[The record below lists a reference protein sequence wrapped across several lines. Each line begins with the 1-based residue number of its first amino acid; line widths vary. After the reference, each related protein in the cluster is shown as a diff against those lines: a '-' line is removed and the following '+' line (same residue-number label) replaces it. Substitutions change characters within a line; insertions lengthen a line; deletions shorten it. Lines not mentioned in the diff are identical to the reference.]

1 MIKHYRHLLLAFLLL
16 CNIAIVQA
24 QNITLNLKNVTVKEA
39 IEAVKEQTG
48 KSFFFNVNDVDLN
61 RRVNIVLKEA
71 SLGDALS
78 QILQGQNIGYEV
90 KENHIVLTKKITKKA
105 DPFIR
110 ISGQVTD
117 ESGVPLIGVNI
128 SVKDGANTVTD
139 IDGNYSILAAS
150 GSTITYSYIGYLS
163 QRVKVEGHRNINIQL
178 VEDTKALNEVVV
190 IGYGTQK
197 KANLTG
203 AVDAIS
209 SKATRGGDSA
219 FGRRLL
225 YVVK

>member
-61 RRVNIVLKEA
+61 RRVNIALKEA
-71 SLGDALS
+71 SLGDALA

-90 KENHIVLTKKITKKA
+90 RENHIVLTKKSVKKA

-128 SVKDGANTVTD
+128 SVKNGANTVTD

-150 GSTITYSYIGYLS
+150 GATITYSYIGYLS
-163 QRVKVEGHRNINIQL
+163 QRVKVENHHNINIQL
-178 VEDTKALNEVVV
+178 VEDTTTV
-190 IGYGTQK
+190 
-197 KANLTG
+197 
-203 AVDAIS
+203 
-209 SKATRGGDSA
+209 
-219 FGRRLL
+219 
-225 YVVK
+225 